1 MTPTT
6 FHIPVMLGR
15 VIEVLRPVPGET
27 FLDGTVGGGGH
38 SEALL
43 GQTAPDGRL
52 IGLDVD
58 DESLAEAGERL
69 ARFGERVHLVRANFA
84 DMNAASESVGITAV
98 DGVLLDLGGSS
109 HQFDTPERGFSF
121 REDGPLDMR
130 QDQRLDRTAANILAD
145 SSEEELIRILR
156 TYGEEPL
163 AKRLAAAVVQERA
176 WQPITRTIQLADLVR
191 RVKRGSH
198 RSIHPATLVFQ
209 ALRIAVNDEL
219 NQLRRGLAAA
229 VELCRPGGRIAV
241 IAFHS
246 LEDRI
251 VKEFMR
257 RMSSPCVCPPALP
270 VCRCGMRRRLRLVQ
284 RKAFRPTEA
293 EVAENPRARSARL
306 RAAEKIIEE

>member
-1 MTPTT
+1 MTSTT
-6 FHIPVMLGR
+6 FHTPVMLVQ
-15 VIEVLRPVPGET
+15 VIEVLRPGPGGT

-38 SEALL
+38 AEALL
-43 GQTAPDGRL
+43 ERTAPEGRL

-69 ARFGERVHLVRANFA
+69 ARFGDRARLVRSNFA
-84 DMNAASESVGITAV
+84 DMKAASESAGIVTV

-130 QDQRLDRTAANILAD
+130 QDRRLTRTAADILAE
-145 SSEEELIRILR
+145 SSEEELTRIFR
-156 TYGEEPL
+156 TYGEEPF
-163 AKRLAAAVVQERA
+163 AKRLAVAVVQERA
-176 WQPITRTIQLADLVR
+176 RQPITRTIQLADLIR

-219 NQLRRGLAAA
+219 NQLQRGLEAA

-251 VKEFMR
+251 VKDFMR
-257 RMSSPCVCPPALP
+257 RMSSPCVCPPVLA
-270 VCRCGMRRRLRLVQ
+270 VCRCGLRRRLRLVQ

-293 EVAENPRARSARL
+293 EVAANPRARSARL
-306 RAAEKIIEE
+306 RAAEKFEE

>member
-1 MTPTT
+1 MTSTT
-6 FHIPVMLGR
+6 FHTPVMLDR
-15 VIEVLRPVPGET
+15 VIEVLRPAPGET

-38 SEALL
+38 AEALL
-43 GQTAPDGRL
+43 ERIGPDGRL

-58 DESLAEAGERL
+58 DESLAETGGRL
-69 ARFGERVHLVRANFA
+69 ARFGGRVRLVRSNFG
-84 DMNAASESVGITAV
+84 DMKAASENAGFAAV

-130 QDQRLDRTAANILAD
+130 QDRRLARTAADILTE
-145 SSEEELIRILR
+145 SSEEELIRIFR

-163 AKRLAAAVVQERA
+163 AKRIAVAVVQERA
-176 WQPITRTIQLADLVR
+176 RQPITRTIQLADLVR

-219 NQLRRGLAAA
+219 NQLRRGLEAA

-257 RMSSPCVCPPALP
+257 RMSSPCVCPPGLP
-270 VCRCGMRRRLRLVQ
+270 VCRCGQKRRLRLVQ
-284 RKAFRPTEA
+284 RKAFQPTEA
-293 EVAENPRARSARL
+293 EVAANPRARSARL
-306 RAAEKIIEE
+306 RAAERIEE

>member
-6 FHIPVMLGR
+6 FHTPVMRDR
-15 VIEVLRPVPGET
+15 VIEVLRPAPGED

-38 SEALL
+38 AEALL
-43 GQTAPDGRL
+43 EQTAPDGRL

-58 DESLAEAGERL
+58 DESLAEAGGRL
-69 ARFGERVHLVRANFA
+69 APFGARVRLVRANFA
-84 DMNAASESVGITAV
+84 DMKAASESAGIAVV

-121 REDGPLDMR
+121 REEGPLDMR
-130 QDQRLDRTAANILAD
+130 QDRRLDRTAADILAE
-145 SSEEELIRILR
+145 SSEEELTRIFR

-163 AKRLAAAVVQERA
+163 AKRLAVTVVQERA
-176 WQPITRTIQLADLVR
+176 RQPITRTIQLADLVR
-191 RVKRGSH
+191 RVKFGSH

-219 NQLRRGLAAA
+219 NQLRRGLEAA
-229 VELCRPGGRIAV
+229 VKLCRPGGRIAV

-251 VKEFMR
+251 VKDFMR
-257 RMSSPCVCPPALP
+257 RMSSPCVCPPGLP
-270 VCRCGMRRRLRLVQ
+270 VCRCGLRRQLRLVQ

-293 EVAENPRARSARL
+293 EVSANPRARSARL
-306 RAAEKIIEE
+306 RAAEKIEE

>member
-1 MTPTT
+1 
-6 FHIPVMLGR
+6 MLAQ
-15 VIEVLRPVPGET
+15 VIEVLRPAPGEV

-38 SEALL
+38 AAALL
-43 GQTAPDGRL
+43 ERTAPDGRL

-69 ARFGERVHLVRANFA
+69 ARFGGRARLTQANFA
-84 DMNAASESVGITAV
+84 DMKTASESAGIAAV

-130 QDQRLDRTAANILAD
+130 QDRRLGRTAADILAE
-145 SSEEELIRILR
+145 SSEDELARIFR
-156 TYGEEPL
+156 AYGEEPL
-163 AKRLAAAVVQERA
+163 AKRLALAVVQERVRH
-176 WQPITRTIQLADLVR
+176 PITRTIQLAELVKR
-191 RVKRGSH
+191 IKRGSH

-219 NQLRRGLAAA
+219 GQLTRGLEAA
-229 VELCRPGGRIAV
+229 VELCRPGGRLAV

-251 VKEFMR
+251 VKNFMR
-257 RMSSPCVCPPALP
+257 RMSSPCVCPPGLP
-270 VCRCGMRRRLRLVQ
+270 VCRCGQRQRLRLVQ

-293 EVAENPRARSARL
+293 EVVANPRARSARL
-306 RAAEKIIEE
+306 RAAEKTGE

>member
-1 MTPTT
+1 MTSTS
-6 FHIPVMLGR
+6 FHTPVMLAQ
-15 VIEVLRPVPGET
+15 VIEVLQPEPGEV

-38 SEALL
+38 AEALL
-43 GQTAPDGRL
+43 ERIGPAGRL
-52 IGLDVD
+52 VGLDVD
-58 DESLAEAGERL
+58 EESLAETSQRL
-69 ARFGERVHLVRANFA
+69 ARFGEQVRLVRANFA
-84 DMNAASESVGITAV
+84 DMKTASESVGFAAV

-130 QDQRLDRTAANILAD
+130 QNRRLDRTAADILAE
-145 SSEEELIRILR
+145 SSEEELTRIFR
-156 TYGEEPL
+156 AYGEEPL
-163 AKRLAAAVVQERA
+163 AKRLAVAVVQERA

-219 NQLRRGLAAA
+219 NQLKCGLEAA

-251 VKEFMR
+251 VKDFMR
-257 RMSSPCVCPPALP
+257 RASSACVCPPGLP
-270 VCRCGMRRRLRLVQ
+270 VCRCGQRRRLRLVQ
-284 RKAFRPTEA
+284 RKAFKPTEA
-293 EVAENPRARSARL
+293 EVAANPRARSARL
-306 RAAEKIIEE
+306 RAAEKIEE

>member
-1 MTPTT
+1 MTSTS
-6 FHIPVMLGR
+6 FHTPVMLAR
-15 VIEVLRPVPGET
+15 VIEALRPGPRKT

-38 SEALL
+38 AGALL
-43 GQTAPDGRL
+43 ERTGPDGLL

-58 DESLAEAGERL
+58 DESLTEAGERL
-69 ARFGERVHLVRANFA
+69 ARFGDRARLVRANFA
-84 DMNAASESVGITAV
+84 DMKVACENAGIAAV

-130 QDQRLDRTAANILAD
+130 QDRRLGRTAADILVE
-145 SSEEELIRILR
+145 SSEEELMRIFR
-156 TYGEEPL
+156 NYGEEPL
-163 AKRLAAAVVQERA
+163 AKRLAVAVVQERA
-176 WQPITRTIQLADLVR
+176 RQPITRTIQLADLVR

-219 NQLRRGLAAA
+219 NQLRRGLEAA
-229 VELCRPGGRIAV
+229 VELCRPGGRIVV

-251 VKEFMR
+251 VKNFMR
-257 RMSSPCVCPPALP
+257 RMTSPCVCPPGLP
-270 VCRCGMRRRLRLVQ
+270 VCRCGQQRQLRLVQ
-284 RKAFRPTEA
+284 RKAFQPTEA
-293 EVAENPRARSARL
+293 EVAANPRARSARL
-306 RAAEKIIEE
+306 RAAEKIEE

>member
-1 MTPTT
+1 MTSTS
-6 FHIPVMLGR
+6 FHTPVMLVR
-15 VIEVLRPVPGET
+15 VIEVLRPGAGKT

-38 SEALL
+38 AGALL
-43 GQTAPDGRL
+43 DRTGPDGLL

-58 DESLAEAGERL
+58 DESLTEAGERL
-69 ARFGERVHLVRANFA
+69 ARFGDRARLVRANFA
-84 DMNAASESVGITAV
+84 DMKVACKSAGIAAV

-130 QDQRLDRTAANILAD
+130 QDRRLGRTAADILAE
-145 SSEEELIRILR
+145 SSEEELMRIFR
-156 TYGEEPL
+156 NYGEEPL
-163 AKRLAAAVVQERA
+163 AKRLAVAVVQERA
-176 WQPITRTIQLADLVR
+176 RQPITRTIQLADLVR

-219 NQLRRGLAAA
+219 NQLRRGLEAA
-229 VELCRPGGRIAV
+229 VELCRPGSRIAV

-251 VKEFMR
+251 VKNFMR
-257 RMSSPCVCPPALP
+257 RMTSPCVCPPGLP
-270 VCRCGMRRRLRLVQ
+270 VCRCGQRRQLRLVQ
-284 RKAFRPTEA
+284 RKAFQPTEA
-293 EVAENPRARSARL
+293 EVAANPRARSARL
-306 RAAEKIIEE
+306 RAAEKIEE

>member
-1 MTPTT
+1 MMPTT
-6 FHIPVMLGR
+6 FHMPVMLDR
-15 VIEVLRPVPGET
+15 VIEVLRPAPGET

-38 SEALL
+38 AEALL
-43 GQTAPDGRL
+43 ERTAPDGRL

-58 DESLAEAGERL
+58 DESLAEAGGRL
-69 ARFGERVHLVRANFA
+69 ARFGGRVRLVRSNFG
-84 DMNAASESVGITAV
+84 DMKAASENAGFAAV

-130 QDQRLDRTAANILAD
+130 QDRRLARTAADILTE
-145 SSEEELIRILR
+145 SSEEELIRIFR

-163 AKRLAAAVVQERA
+163 AKRIAVAVVQERA
-176 WQPITRTIQLADLVR
+176 RQPITRTIQLADLVR

-219 NQLRRGLAAA
+219 NQLRRGLEAA
-229 VELCRPGGRIAV
+229 VELCRPGGRLAV

-251 VKEFMR
+251 VKDFMR
-257 RMSSPCVCPPALP
+257 RMSSPCVCPPGLP
-270 VCRCGMRRRLRLVQ
+270 VCRCGQRRRLRLVQ
-284 RKAFRPTEA
+284 RKAFQPTEA
-293 EVAENPRARSARL
+293 EVAANPRARSARL
-306 RAAEKIIEE
+306 RAAERIEE

>member
-1 MTPTT
+1 MMPTT
-6 FHIPVMLGR
+6 FHTPVMLER
-15 VIEVLRPVPGET
+15 VIEVLRPASGET

-38 SEALL
+38 AEVLL
-43 GQTAPDGRL
+43 ERIAPDGRL

-58 DESLAEAGERL
+58 DESLAEAGRRL
-69 ARFGERVHLVRANFA
+69 ERFGGRVRLVRSNFG
-84 DMNAASESVGITAV
+84 DMKAAIESAGIAAV

-121 REDGPLDMR
+121 REEGPLDMR
-130 QDQRLDRTAANILAD
+130 QDRRLARTAADILAE
-145 SSEEELIRILR
+145 SSEEELIRCFR

-163 AKRLAAAVVQERA
+163 ARRIAVAVVQERA
-176 WQPITRTIQLADLVR
+176 LQPITRTTQLADLVR

-219 NQLRRGLAAA
+219 SQLRRGLEAA

-251 VKEFMR
+251 VKDFMR

-270 VCRCGMRRRLRLVQ
+270 VCRCGQRRRLRLVQ
-284 RKAFRPTEA
+284 RKAFQPTGA
-293 EVAENPRARSARL
+293 EVAANPRARSARL
-306 RAAEKIIEE
+306 RAAERIEE

>member
-1 MTPTT
+1 MTSTT
-6 FHIPVMLGR
+6 FHTPVMLDR
-15 VIEVLRPVPGET
+15 VIEVLRPASGKT

-38 SEALL
+38 AGALL
-43 GQTAPDGRL
+43 ERTAPDGRL

-58 DESLAEAGERL
+58 DESLAEAGGRL
-69 ARFGERVHLVRANFA
+69 ARFGERARLVRANFA
-84 DMNAASESVGITAV
+84 DMKAASESVGIATV

-109 HQFDTPERGFSF
+109 HQFDSPERGFSF

-130 QDQRLDRTAANILAD
+130 QDRRLARTAVDLLAE
-145 SSEEELIRILR
+145 SSEEELTRIFR

-163 AKRLAAAVVQERA
+163 ARRIAVAAVQERA
-176 WQPITRTIQLADLVR
+176 LKPITRTIQLAELVR
-191 RVKRGSH
+191 RVKGRSH

-219 NQLRRGLAAA
+219 SQLRRGLEAA

-251 VKEFMR
+251 VKDFMR
-257 RMSSPCVCPPALP
+257 RVSSPCVCPPGLP
-270 VCRCGMRRRLRLVQ
+270 VCRCGQRRRLRLVQ
-284 RKAFRPTEA
+284 RKAFQPAEA
-293 EVAENPRARSARL
+293 EVLANPRARSARL
-306 RAAEKIIEE
+306 RAAEKVEE